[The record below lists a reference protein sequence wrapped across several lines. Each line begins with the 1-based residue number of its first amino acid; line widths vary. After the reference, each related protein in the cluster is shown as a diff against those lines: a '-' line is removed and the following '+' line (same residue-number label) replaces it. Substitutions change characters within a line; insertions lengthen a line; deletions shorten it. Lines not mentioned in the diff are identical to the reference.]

1 MTGIAIAVDAMG
13 GDFGP
18 PVTVPASVQALSFY
32 PMLKILLIGDEEQI
46 KAELDKLNFFDFSR
60 LSIIHAYSVVPN
72 DMLPSKAIRG
82 SNGTSMR
89 TTLELVANGQADACV
104 TAGNT
109 GALILLSR
117 VILKLLP
124 GISRSALV
132 SELPFL
138 NGHRSWLLDLGANVS
153 ADAETL
159 FQFSVMG
166 SVLAQEQLGRP
177 PRVALLNVGEEEIKG
192 NAAIKRCAEWMQ
204 KSQLMEF
211 IGYIEGDKLF
221 NSRADVIV
229 CDGFVGNV
237 CIKTSEG
244 LARLFLSMIKKH
256 IQGSRIKKFITY
268 CLFRSLYKQLKVL
281 KPDQYNGA
289 SLLGLRGIVVKSHG
303 RADIFAFQHAIGEAI
318 HEVERQLPKKISE
331 RLEAVLLERHC

>member
-1 MTGIAIAVDAMG
+1 MTGISIAVDAMG

-32 PMLKILLIGDEEQI
+32 PELKIVLIGDEKKI
-46 KAELDKLNFFDFSR
+46 RAELDKLTFSDFSR
-60 LSIIHAYSVVPN
+60 LTIIHAYSVVPN
-72 DMLPSKAIRG
+72 DMLPSKALRG

-89 TTLELVANGQADACV
+89 TMLEWIANGQADACV
-104 TAGNT
+104 SAGNT

-124 GISRSALV
+124 GISRSALI
-132 SELPFL
+132 SELPVL

-153 ADAETL
+153 ADAEIL
-159 FQFSVMG
+159 FQFAVMG
-166 SVLAQEQLGRP
+166 SVLAQEQLGYP
-177 PRVALLNVGEEEIKG
+177 PKVALLNVGEEEIKG
-192 NAAIKRCAEWMQ
+192 NLAIKRCASWMQ
-204 KSQLMEF
+204 QSNLMEF

-221 NSRADVIV
+221 NNHADVIV

-244 LARLFLSMIKKH
+244 LARLFLDMLKKH
-256 IQGSRIKKFITY
+256 VQGSKIKKFISY
-268 CLFRSLYKQLKVL
+268 LLFRGLYKRLKVL

-303 RADIFAFQHAIGEAI
+303 RADIYAFQHAIEEAI
-318 HEVERQLPKKISE
+318 HEVERQLPKKITE
-331 RLEAVLLERHC
+331 RLEAVLLERH